1 MPLIP
6 ARRVRTHRLLL
17 RAAVQLLPCVCKFH
31 LVKSNSSQRV
41 TIISTNLRTFS
52 LVKEPL
58 AHASVEPLLSYFDRL
73 IPLNKEEQELVTSKF
88 HSRLFRK
95 RQYVLQEGNIC
106 TQFYFV
112 VRGCLR
118 MYKIDDD
125 GSTHI
130 LQFAAENYW
139 INDLGSFHGVKPS
152 ALNIDVLEDA
162 VVLQISRDDLISL
175 YMQAPKFDRIF
186 RVLLENSFIRLQ
198 ERLLQNISSTAE
210 ERYQSFLD
218 IYPHLVNRLSQVQI
232 AAFLGITPEFLSR
245 LRSKRSKAAKPSK
258 S

>member
-1 MPLIP
+1 MHCNN
-6 ARRVRTHRLLL
+6 ATHM
-17 RAAVQLLPCVCKFH
+17 KE
-31 LVKSNSSQRV
+31 
-41 TIISTNLRTFS
+41 NLS
-52 LVKEPL
+52 
-58 AHASVEPLLSYFDRL
+58 HASIEPLLNYFDRL
-73 IPLNKEEQELVTSKF
+73 IPLSEEEKQLVTEKF

-95 RQYVLQEGNIC
+95 RQYVLQEGDVC

-118 MYKIDDD
+118 MYKIDEK
-125 GSTHI
+125 GATHI

-152 ALNIDVLEDA
+152 TLNIDALEDT
-162 VVLQISRDDLISL
+162 VVLQIARDDLISL
-175 YMQAPKFDRIF
+175 YIHAPKFDRIF
-186 RVLLENSFIRLQ
+186 RVLVENSFVRLQ

-210 ERYQSFLD
+210 ERYQSFLE

-232 AAFLGITPEFLSR
+232 ASFLGITPEFLSR
-245 LRSKRSKAAKPSK
+245 LRNRRKTSKPSK

>member
-1 MPLIP
+1 MPGAI
-6 ARRVRTHRLLL
+6 
-17 RAAVQLLPCVCKFH
+17 
-31 LVKSNSSQRV
+31 SN
-41 TIISTNLRTFS
+41 TT
-52 LVKEPL
+52 
-58 AHASVEPLLSYFDRL
+58 VEPLLAYFDKL
-73 IPLNKEEQELVTSKF
+73 LPLNNEEKELVNKTF

-95 RQYVLQEGNIC
+95 RQYVLQEGNVC

-118 MYKIDDD
+118 MYKIDEK
-125 GSTHI
+125 GSTHV
-130 LQFAAENYW
+130 LQFAAGNYW

-152 ALNIDVLEDA
+152 SLNIDALEDT

-175 YMQAPKFDRIF
+175 YLQAPKFDRIF

-210 ERYQSFLD
+210 ERYQSFLEN
-218 IYPHLVNRLSQVQI
+218 YPDLIKRLSQVQI

-245 LRSKRSKAAKPSK
+245 LRNKRSKASK
-258 S
+258 Q

>member
-1 MPLIP
+1 VDFEDFCSQTDTRKM
-6 ARRVRTHRLLL
+6 
-17 RAAVQLLPCVCKFH
+17 
-31 LVKSNSSQRV
+31 KSDNPEA
-41 TIISTNLRTFS
+41 S
-52 LVKEPL
+52 L
-58 AHASVEPLLSYFDRL
+58 EPLLSYFDRL
-73 IPLNKEEQELVTSKF
+73 IPLNTGEKVLVSARF
-88 HSRLFRK
+88 HPRLFRK
-95 RQYVLQEGNIC
+95 RQYLLQEGNIC
-106 TQFYFV
+106 THFYFV
-112 VRGCLR
+112 IRGCLR
-118 MYKIDDD
+118 MYKIDDK

-152 ALNIDVLEDA
+152 SLNIDALEDT

-175 YMQAPKFDRIF
+175 YIQAPKFDRIF

-198 ERLLQNISSTAE
+198 QRLLQNISSTAE
-210 ERYQSFLD
+210 ERYGTFLE

-245 LRSKRSKAAKPSK
+245 LRNRLSKVPKQK